1 MLNCAILDDYQDAA
15 LGAADWAK
23 LPEGVR
29 VQRFAEGFDDLE
41 TRAAALGDY
50 EIIVA
55 MRERT
60 VFDEALLERL
70 PKLKLLIT
78 TGMRNASIDM
88 AAAKARGVT
97 VCGTRNSI
105 GPAAELAWGLLLALK
120 RNIPAE
126 VANFR
131 SGGSHWQTMVGGDLK
146 QKVLGVVGLGK
157 LGQLVARY
165 GKAFDMEVL
174 GWSKNNSPE
183 RCATLG
189 IGYAATLDELLE
201 RSDAVSLHVVLNDE
215 TRGMI
220 GAREL
225 ALMKPDAVIVNT
237 SRGPLIDEAAP
248 DRRAAGRAHRRSGS
262 GCLRHR
268 TAAGRPR
275 HSDRCRTSSQRRIS
289 AM

>member
-1 MLNCAILDDYQDAA
+1 MTMLNCAILDDYQDAA
-15 LGAADWAK
+15 LGAADWTK

-131 SGGSHWQTMVGGDLK
+131 SGGIALADHGG
-146 QKVLGVVGLGK
+146 
-157 LGQLVARY
+157 R
-165 GKAFDMEVL
+165 
-174 GWSKNNSPE
+174 
-183 RCATLG
+183 
-189 IGYAATLDELLE
+189 
-201 RSDAVSLHVVLNDE
+201 RSQAE
-215 TRGMI
+215 
-220 GAREL
+220 GAR
-225 ALMKPDAVIVNT
+225 
-237 SRGPLIDEAAP
+237 R
-248 DRRAAGRAHRRSGS
+248 
-262 GCLRHR
+262 
-268 TAAGRPR
+268 GRPR
-275 HSDRCRTSSQRRIS
+275 QARAVGGALRQGLRHGGARLVEEQFARTLRGARDRDWPSGRGWSQPLCGATGVGFRANS
-289 AM
+289 